1 MNFKT
6 LKKHCL
12 SFPFVTEEV
21 RWRQDHCF
29 LVLKKPFCLT
39 DSDTYAYTSFK
50 VLESEF
56 DEMINREG
64 IIPAP
69 YMDRE
74 HWVLVLDF
82 AWLSDAEWEH
92 FIQQSY
98 ELVKSTEPENIP

>member
-1 MNFKT
+1 M
-6 LKKHCL
+6 H
-12 SFPFVTEEV
+12 
-21 RWRQDHCF
+21 
-29 LVLKKPFCLT
+29 
-39 DSDTYAYTSFK
+39 
-50 VLESEF
+50 